1 MAASSGTRRGNGGMG
16 VGWGGPANGP
26 GSSAPSFVD
35 SLENR
40 IGGVAPLDPQ
50 VRQSKAER
58 EARRLEQAEA
68 VKDEIYRIATK
79 GVREADRVNAGVAF
93 LNRVEGMPV
102 ARNLNLNGELFD
114 LTDDELRDELDRLA
128 AGSGAVPGDPPGI
141 APAPGAAGPADVGD

>member
-58 EARRLEQAEA
+58 EAMRLEQAEA
-68 VKDEIYRIATK
+68 VKDEIYRIATN

-93 LNRVEGMPV
+93 LNRIEGMPV
-102 ARNLNLNGELFD
+102 ARNLNLNGELGHLSD
-114 LTDDELRDELDRLA
+114 AELAEREAWLEAEL
-128 AGSGAVPGDPPGI
+128 GGEGGDQ
-141 APAPGAAGPADVGD
+141 AGAAPPTLPP

>member
-26 GSSAPSFVD
+26 GSSAPSFSD

-40 IGGVAPLDPQ
+40 IGGVAPADPQ

-58 EARRLEQAEA
+58 EAKRLEQAEA

-79 GVREADRVNAGVAF
+79 GAREADRVNAGVAF

-128 AGSGAVPGDPPGI
+128 AD
-141 APAPGAAGPADVGD
+141 PGAIPGNLPGVASEAGPPGPADLGN